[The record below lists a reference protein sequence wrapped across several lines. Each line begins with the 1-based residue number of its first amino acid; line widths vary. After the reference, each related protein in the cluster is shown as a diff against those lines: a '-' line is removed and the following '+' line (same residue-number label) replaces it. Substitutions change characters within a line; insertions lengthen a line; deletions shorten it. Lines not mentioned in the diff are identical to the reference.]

1 MALRA
6 LLARYGRRGT
16 LEFWIALMAGAALF
30 ATIAVVFYSL
40 NHLAGEVDRTDRALT
55 QQTAQ
60 AAIKSFL
67 KKLHDAHQD
76 YARWDDAVT
85 SLYGAPDPVFV
96 KSGYADSTETG
107 IIFDTAFL
115 IDENGRDLFAL
126 RDGQAIAVSA
136 KDYFGPPLE
145 HILKRSDGPHGQYAF
160 ASGYFRTPDGIAA
173 AVAGPVVPFSY
184 EMEIPAG
191 QKRMLVIARHLT
203 PAAVRGLGEEFVIAG
218 FTLTTSES
226 PADQSL
232 VLSDPSNIP
241 IARLVWSIR
250 TRGSN
255 VLATI
260 SPVVGAILTLLSL
273 ILMGVVIV
281 AWANLRST
289 MRSQQEAEHAAS
301 HDFLTGLPNRASL
314 LSTPL
319 GDGTGFRMQNDVC
332 VAFFDLDGFKNVN
345 DTHGHFTG
353 DRALLGCAAG
363 FRHLSAGKGL
373 LARVGGDE
381 FAFLATG
388 PEAQRIAGKVAEQF
402 IEFLKEPIKTPTGDL
417 RLGTSVGIASG
428 CSRDTTIDELLRRSD
443 IAMYEAKKLGG
454 NRIAYYDANIDAKMQ
469 ERATL
474 TQHLR
479 EALAAE
485 EITLAYQLIV
495 DAATHEPRGVEAL
508 ARWTMFNGR
517 VIGPDIFISL
527 AEEGGLIDKLGSYVL
542 RRACRDALAWP
553 PHTLSVNVSPIQFK
567 DPYFD
572 EIVGRV
578 LAETGFPAH
587 RLELEITE
595 RHLMAE
601 PDIALAAMRRLKERG
616 VTIALDDF
624 GTGYSSIG
632 YLRSFPFDRLKLDRS
647 ICADITTNA
656 NVQQLVQG
664 TIAIARSMGLKVTA
678 EGIEDDFQAKFLRL
692 AGCELLQGYHFNRPM
707 PAAEIMPRLPKQ
719 SEDRRDELVPIGRS
733 KWNRAHFSV
742 RPSCAFLI
750 AEASA
755 RTPVRMTDSELRP

>member
-1 MALRA
+1 MTLRA
-6 LLARYGRRGT
+6 FAARFGRRGT
-16 LEFWIALMAGAALF
+16 LEFWIALMAGIALF
-30 ATIAVVFYSL
+30 ATIAVVFYAL
-40 NHLAGEVDRTDRALT
+40 NYLAGEVDRTDRELT
-55 QQTAQ
+55 RQTAQ
-60 AAIKSFL
+60 AAVGSFL
-67 KKLHDAHQD
+67 KKLQDAHQD

-85 SLYGAPDPVFV
+85 SLYGSPDPDFV
-96 KSGYADSTETG
+96 RSSYTDSTVTG

-115 IDENGRDLFAL
+115 IDEDGHDLFAL
-126 RDGQAIAVSA
+126 RNGRAIAVTS

-145 HILKRSDGPHGQYAF
+145 QILRRSDGPRGRYAF
-160 ASGYFRTPDGIAA
+160 ASGYFKTPDGIAA

-184 EMEIPAG
+184 GMSLPAG
-191 QKRMLVIARHLT
+191 QKRMLVIAKHLT
-203 PAAVRGLGEEFVIAG
+203 PATIRRLGEEFVIAG
-218 FTLTTSES
+218 FDLADGDSR
-226 PADQSL
+226 ADQSL
-232 VLSDPSNIP
+232 VISDPGNAP
-241 IARLVWSIR
+241 IARLIWSVR
-250 TRGSN
+250 TRGSD
-255 VLATI
+255 VLAKI
-260 SPVVGAILTLLSL
+260 SPVVTTILTLLSL
-273 ILMGVVIV
+273 ILIGVVV
-281 AWANLRST
+281 TAWANLRAT

-314 LSTPL
+314 LATPL
-319 GDGTGFRMQNDVC
+319 GGATALRMQNDVC
-332 VAFFDLDGFKNVN
+332 VVFLDLDGFKNVN
-345 DTHGHFTG
+345 DTHGHSTG

-363 FRHLSAGKGL
+363 FGHLSSGKGL

-381 FAFLATG
+381 FALLTTG
-388 PEAQRIAGKVAEQF
+388 PEAQRVAGRVAEQF
-402 IEFLKEPIKTPTGDL
+402 IEFLKEPIRTPAGDL

-428 CSRDTTIDELLRRSD
+428 CSLETTIDELLRRSD

-474 TQHLR
+474 THHLR
-479 EALAAE
+479 DALARK
-485 EITLAYQLIV
+485 EIRVAYQLIV

-527 AEEGGLIDKLGSYVL
+527 AEEGGLIDKLGSHVL
-542 RRACRDALAWP
+542 RRACLDALAWP
-553 PHTLSVNVSPIQFK
+553 RHYLSVNVSPVQFK

-572 EIVGRV
+572 QIVGRV
-578 LAETGFPAH
+578 LAETGFSAH

-664 TIAIARSMGLKVTA
+664 TIAIARSMGLRVTA
-678 EGIEDDFQAKFLRL
+678 EGIEDEFQAKFLRL
-692 AGCELLQGYHFNRPM
+692 AGCELLQGFHFNRPM
-707 PAAEIMPRLPKQ
+707 PAAEI
-719 SEDRRDELVPIGRS
+719 
-733 KWNRAHFSV
+733 
-742 RPSCAFLI
+742 
-750 AEASA
+750 
-755 RTPVRMTDSELRP
+755 TPMLMGAPAPDAALEVGQAGNDDHGQVS

>member
-1 MALRA
+1 MTLKE
-6 LLARYGRRGT
+6 LFARFGRKGT
-16 LEFWIALMAGAALF
+16 LEFWIALMAGIALF
-30 ATIAVVFYSL
+30 ATIAVVFYAL
-40 NHLAGEVDRTDRALT
+40 NHLADEVDRTDRDLT

-60 AAIKSFL
+60 AAVKSFVR
-67 KKLHDAHQD
+67 KLQDGHQD

-85 SLYGAPDPVFV
+85 SLYGTPDPDFV
-96 KSGYADSTETG
+96 RSSYTDSTATG

-115 IDENGRDLFAL
+115 IDEHGADLFAL
-126 RDGQAIAVSA
+126 RDGEAATITS
-136 KDYFGPPLE
+136 KDYLGPPLE
-145 HILKRSDGPHGQYAF
+145 HIIERSDGPRGQYAF

-173 AVAGPVVPFSY
+173 VVAGPVVPFTPG
-184 EMEIPAG
+184 MEIPAG
-191 QKRMLVIARHLT
+191 QKRMLVIAKHLT
-203 PAAVRGLGEEFVIAG
+203 PAMVRRLGEEFVIAG
-218 FTLTTSES
+218 FNLTASES
-226 PADQSL
+226 PAGQSL
-232 VLSDPSNIP
+232 VLSDPSNVP
-241 IARLVWSIR
+241 VGRLVWSTR
-250 TRGSN
+250 TRGSD

-260 SPVVGAILTLLSL
+260 SPAVGAILALLSL

-281 AWANLRST
+281 AWANLRAT
-289 MRSQQEAEHAAS
+289 MRSQEEAEHAAT

-314 LSTPL
+314 LATPL
-319 GDGTGFRMQNDVC
+319 GDGSGLRMQNDVC
-332 VAFFDLDGFKNVN
+332 VVFLDLDGFKNVN

-363 FRHLSAGKGL
+363 FSHLSAGKGL

-388 PEAQRIAGKVAEQF
+388 PEAQRNATKVAEQF
-402 IEFLKEPIKTPTGDL
+402 IEFLQEPIKTATGDL

-428 CSRDTTIDELLRRSD
+428 CSLDTTIHELLRRSD

-474 TQHLR
+474 THHLR

-485 EITLAYQLIV
+485 EITVAYQLIV

-508 ARWTMFNGR
+508 ARWTMFTGR

-542 RRACRDALAWP
+542 RRACLDALAWP
-553 PHTLSVNVSPIQFK
+553 EHYLSVNVSPVQFR
-567 DPYFD
+567 DPNFD
-572 EIVGRV
+572 EIVGQV

-601 PDIALAAMRRLKERG
+601 PDIALAAMKRLKERG

-678 EGIEDDFQAKFLRL
+678 EGIEDEFQAKFLRL

-707 PAAEIMPRLPKQ
+707 PADQITPKLLSKPKSPEDMFVVGELEAVRQ
-719 SEDRRDELVPIGRS
+719 S
-733 KWNRAHFSV
+733 
-742 RPSCAFLI
+742 
-750 AEASA
+750 
-755 RTPVRMTDSELRP
+755 

>member
-1 MALRA
+1 MTLRG
-6 LLARYGRRGT
+6 LLARFGRKGT
-16 LEFWIALMAGAALF
+16 LEFWIALMAGASLF
-30 ATIAVVFYSL
+30 ATIAVVFYAL

-67 KKLHDAHQD
+67 TKLHDGHQD

-85 SLYGAPDPVFV
+85 SLYGTPDPDFV
-96 KSGYADSTETG
+96 RSSYADSTATG

-126 RDGQAIAVSA
+126 RDGRSITISS
-136 KDYFGPPLE
+136 KDYLGPALE
-145 HILKRSDGPHGQYAF
+145 HILERSDGPRGQYAF

-173 AVAGPVVPFSY
+173 VVAGPVVPFSY
-184 EMEIPAG
+184 GMDVPPG
-191 QKRMLVIARHLT
+191 QKRMLVIAKHLT
-203 PAAVRGLGEEFVIAG
+203 AAAIRRLGDEFVISGFSLAG
-218 FTLTTSES
+218 NDS
-226 PADQSL
+226 PAEQSL
-232 VLSDPSNIP
+232 VLSDPSNVP
-241 IARLVWSIR
+241 IGRLVWSVR
-250 TRGSN
+250 TGGSD

-260 SPVVGAILTLLSL
+260 SPAVSTMLALLSV
-273 ILMGVVIV
+273 ILMGVVFV
-281 AWANLRST
+281 AWANLRAT
-289 MRSQQEAEHAAS
+289 MQSQKEAEHAAS

-314 LSTPL
+314 LATPL
-319 GDGTGFRMQNDVC
+319 GDGAALRMQNDVC
-332 VAFFDLDGFKNVN
+332 VVFLDLDGFKNVN
-345 DTHGHFTG
+345 DTHGHFIG

-363 FRHLSAGKGL
+363 FSHISAGKGL

-381 FAFLATG
+381 FAFLTRG
-388 PEAQRIAGKVAEQF
+388 SEAQRVASKVAEQF
-402 IEFLKEPIKTPTGDL
+402 IEFLKEPIKTLTGDL

-428 CSRDTTIDELLRRSD
+428 CSLDTTIHELLRRSD

-454 NRIAYYDANIDAKMQ
+454 NRVAYYDANIDAKMQ

-474 TQHLR
+474 THHLR
-479 EALAAE
+479 EALAKG

-495 DAATHEPRGVEAL
+495 DAATHEPKGVEAL

-542 RRACRDALAWP
+542 RRACLDALAWP
-553 PHTLSVNVSPIQFK
+553 SHYLSVNVSPVQFR
-567 DPYFD
+567 DPYFE

-647 ICADITTNA
+647 ICADITSNA

-678 EGIEDDFQAKFLRL
+678 EGIEDEFQAKFLRL
-692 AGCELLQGYHFNRPM
+692 AGCELLQGFHFNRPM
-707 PAAEIMPRLPKQ
+707 PASEIAPRLSGK
-719 SEDRRDELVPIGRS
+719 SDD
-733 KWNRAHFSV
+733 
-742 RPSCAFLI
+742 
-750 AEASA
+750 AEALFD
-755 RTPVRMTDSELRP
+755 RITFVGDERMSEESVT

>member
-1 MALRA
+1 MDLRA
-6 LLARYGRRGT
+6 LLARCGRKGT
-16 LEFWIALMAGAALF
+16 LEFWIALMAGVALF
-30 ATIAVVFYSL
+30 ATIAVVFYAL

-67 KKLHDAHQD
+67 TKLHVAHQD

-85 SLYGAPDPVFV
+85 SLYGMPDPVFV
-96 KSGYADSTETG
+96 KSSYADSTATG

-126 RDGQAIAVSA
+126 RNGQSITVSSTA
-136 KDYFGPPLE
+136 YFGPALG
-145 HILKRSDGPHGQYAF
+145 HILERSDGPRGQYAF

-184 EMEIPAG
+184 GMDIPPG
-191 QKRMLVIARHLT
+191 QKRMLVIAKHLT
-203 PAAVRGLGEEFVIAG
+203 AATIRRLGDEFVIAG
-218 FTLTTSES
+218 FGLAGNDS
-226 PADQSL
+226 PAEQSL
-232 VLSDPSNIP
+232 VLSDPGNVP
-241 IARLVWSIR
+241 IGRLVWSTR
-250 TRGSN
+250 ARGSD

-260 SPVVGAILTLLSL
+260 SPAVGTMLALLSL
-273 ILMGVVIV
+273 ILMGVVFV
-281 AWANLRST
+281 AWANLRAT
-289 MRSQQEAEHAAS
+289 MRSQKEAEHAAS

-314 LSTPL
+314 LATPL
-319 GDGTGFRMQNDVC
+319 GDGTALRMQNDVC
-332 VAFFDLDGFKNVN
+332 VVFLDLDGFKNVN

-353 DRALLGCAAG
+353 DKALLGCAAG
-363 FRHLSAGKGL
+363 FSHISAGKGL

-381 FAFLATG
+381 FAFLTTG
-388 PEAQRIAGKVAEQF
+388 AEAQRIAGKVAEQF
-402 IEFLKEPIKTPTGDL
+402 IEFLKEPIKTSSGDL

-428 CSRDTTIDELLRRSD
+428 CSRDTTIHELLRRSD

-454 NRIAYYDANIDAKMQ
+454 NRIAHYDANIDAKMQ

-474 TQHLR
+474 THHLR
-479 EALAAE
+479 QALAKE

-495 DAATHEPRGVEAL
+495 DAATHEPKGVEAL
-508 ARWTMFNGR
+508 ARWTMYNGR
-517 VIGPDIFISL
+517 VIGPDIFIAL

-553 PHTLSVNVSPIQFK
+553 PHYLSVNVSPVQFR

-601 PDIALAAMRRLKERG
+601 PDTALAAMRRLKDRG

-647 ICADITTNA
+647 ICADITANA

-678 EGIEDDFQAKFLRL
+678 EGIEDQFQAKFLRL
-692 AGCELLQGYHFNRPM
+692 AGCELLQGFHFNRPM
-707 PAAEIMPRLPKQ
+707 PASEITPRLLEKSHRTETRYDGFAPARQ
-719 SEDRRDELVPIGRS
+719 FEACTSEE
-733 KWNRAHFSV
+733 NA
-742 RPSCAFLI
+742 
-750 AEASA
+750 
-755 RTPVRMTDSELRP
+755 T

>member
-1 MALRA
+1 MNLRA
-6 LLARYGRRGT
+6 LLTRFTRKGT
-16 LEFWIALMAGAALF
+16 LEFWIALMAGLALF
-30 ATIAVVFYSL
+30 ATIAVVFYAL
-40 NHLAGEVDRTDRALT
+40 RHLADEVDRTDRALT

-60 AAIKSFL
+60 AAIRSFVR
-67 KKLHDAHQD
+67 KLEDGHQD

-85 SLYGAPDPVFV
+85 GLFGTPDPAFV
-96 KSGYADSTETG
+96 KSGYTDSTETG
-107 IIFDTAFL
+107 IIFDTAYL

-126 RDGQAIAVSA
+126 RDGQTIAVSS

-145 HILKRSDGPHGQYAF
+145 HILKRSDGPRGQYAF
-160 ASGYFRTPDGIAA
+160 SSGYFRTPDGIAA

-184 EMEIPAG
+184 EMEFPAG
-191 QKRMLVIARHLT
+191 QKRMLVIAKHLT
-203 PAAVRGLGEEFVIAG
+203 PAMVKRLGEEFVIAG
-218 FTLTTSES
+218 FNLTTTDTPGE
-226 PADQSL
+226 QSL
-232 VLSDPSNIP
+232 VLSDPGNVP
-241 IARLVWSIR
+241 IGRLVWSMR
-250 TRGSN
+250 TRGSD
-255 VLATI
+255 VLAAI
-260 SPVVGAILTLLSL
+260 SPAVAAILTLLSL

-281 AWANLRST
+281 AWTNLRAT
-289 MRSQQEAEHAAS
+289 MRSQEEAEHAAK
-301 HDFLTGLPNRASL
+301 HDFLTGLPNRATL
-314 LSTPL
+314 LATPL
-319 GDGTGFRMQNDVC
+319 GDGSGLRMQNDVC
-332 VAFFDLDGFKNVN
+332 VVFLDLDGFKNVN

-363 FRHLSAGKGL
+363 FGHLSAGKGL

-381 FAFLATG
+381 FAFLTTG
-388 PEAQRIAGKVAEQF
+388 PEAQHTAGKVAEQF

-428 CSRDTTIDELLRRSD
+428 CSLDTTIHELLRRSD

-454 NRIAYYDANIDAKMQ
+454 NRVAYYDANIDAKMQ

-474 TQHLR
+474 THHLR
-479 EALAAE
+479 EALAME
-485 EITLAYQLIV
+485 EITIAYQLIV
-495 DAATHEPRGVEAL
+495 DAATHYPRGVEAL

-542 RRACRDALAWP
+542 RRACLDALAWP
-553 PHTLSVNVSPIQFK
+553 DQYLSVNVSPVQFR
-567 DPYFD
+567 DPKFD
-572 EIVGRV
+572 EIVGQV
-578 LAETGFPAH
+578 LAETNFPAQ

-601 PDIALAAMRRLKERG
+601 PDIALAAMKRLKERG

-678 EGIEDDFQAKFLRL
+678 EGIEDEFQAKFLRL

-707 PAAEIMPRLPKQ
+707 PAAEIAPRLIGKPK
-719 SEDRRDELVPIGRS
+719 SSDP
-733 KWNRAHFSV
+733 F
-742 RPSCAFLI
+742 F
-750 AEASA
+750 AEFALA
-755 RTPVRMTDSELRP
+755 DQLKAE

>member
-1 MALRA
+1 MTLSAI
-6 LLARYGRRGT
+6 LARFRRRGT
-16 LEFWIALMAGAALF
+16 LEIWVALMAAVALF
-30 ATIAVVFYSL
+30 ATIAVVFYAL
-40 NHLAGEVDRTDRALT
+40 NYLADEVDRTDRALT

-67 KKLHDAHQD
+67 KKLHDGHQD

-85 SLYGAPDPVFV
+85 SLYGTPDPEFV
-96 KSGYADSTETG
+96 RSSYTDSTATG

-115 IDENGRDLFAL
+115 IDENGHDLFAL
-126 RDGQAIAVSA
+126 RDGETIATTS

-145 HILKRSDGPHGQYAF
+145 NILRRSDGPRGEYAS

-173 AVAGPVVPFSY
+173 VVAGPVVPFTY
-184 EMEIPAG
+184 GMGLPAG
-191 QKRMLVIARHLT
+191 EKRVLLMAKHLT
-203 PAAVRGLGEEFVIAG
+203 PATIKRLGEEFVIAG
-218 FTLTTSES
+218 FNLTNDQS
-226 PADQSL
+226 PAAQSL
-232 VLSDPSNIP
+232 VLSDPADVP
-241 IARLVWSIR
+241 IGRLVWSVR
-250 TRGSN
+250 TRGSD

-260 SPVVGAILTLLSL
+260 SPMVTTILTALSL
-273 ILMGVVIV
+273 ILIGVVV
-281 AWANLRST
+281 TAWANLRAT
-289 MRSQQEAEHAAS
+289 MRSQKQAEHAAS

-314 LSTPL
+314 LATPL
-319 GDGTGFRMQNDVC
+319 GNGTARRRQNDVC
-332 VAFFDLDGFKNVN
+332 VVFIDLDGFKNVN

-363 FRHLSAGKGL
+363 FSHLSAGKGL

-381 FAFLATG
+381 FAFLTTG
-388 PEAQRIAGKVAEQF
+388 AEADRVAGSVAEQF

-428 CSRDTTIDELLRRSD
+428 CSLETTLDELLRRSD

-454 NRIAYYDANIDAKMQ
+454 NRIAHYDAEIDAKMQ

-474 TQHLR
+474 THYLR
-479 EALAAE
+479 RALAQE
-485 EITLAYQLIV
+485 EIRIAYQLIV
-495 DAATHEPRGVEAL
+495 DAATHEPKGVEAL

-517 VIGPDIFISL
+517 VIGPDVFISL

-542 RRACRDALAWP
+542 RRACLDALAWP
-553 PHTLSVNVSPIQFK
+553 SHYLSVNVSPVQFK
-567 DPYFD
+567 DPHFD
-572 EIVGRV
+572 EIVGQV
-578 LAETGFPAH
+578 LGETGFPAH

-616 VTIALDDF
+616 VTIVLDDF

-647 ICADITTNA
+647 ICADITSNA
-656 NVQQLVQG
+656 SVQQLVQG

-678 EGIEDDFQAKFLRL
+678 EGIEDEFQARFLRL
-692 AGCELLQGYHFNRPM
+692 AGCELLQGFHFNRPM
-707 PAAEIMPRLPKQ
+707 QAAAITPMLVNEPVPDDGLEPTQPA
-719 SEDRRDELVPIGRS
+719 
-733 KWNRAHFSV
+733 
-742 RPSCAFLI
+742 I
-750 AEASA
+750 AASN
-755 RTPVRMTDSELRP
+755 P